1 MGSSFY
7 PEIVQCTVQYIVDFV
22 TLCKVL
28 YRHKKTGGLG
38 KDTKGHGSK
47 KGKLFYKK
55 VDTTL
60 LKGQGTVKA
69 TGHCKSDNALQ
80 KGHDI
85 FKGTRTNMEK
95 DFKGHGTIYTT
106 VYKRDKT
113 EMHASGTVV
122 QYISEY
128 QRIYICISY

>member
-1 MGSSFY
+1 M
-7 PEIVQCTVQYIVDFV
+7 
-22 TLCKVL
+22 
-28 YRHKKTGGLG
+28 
-38 KDTKGHGSK
+38 
-47 KGKLFYKK
+47 
-55 VDTTL
+55 DTTL

-85 FKGTRTNMEK
+85 FKGTRTKMEK
-95 DFKGHGTIYTT
+95 DFKRDMAPYTVYTT